1 MANKFQSRKKQQKAK
16 ESSRVDTDTSVS
28 PQPEQKKQSITTVKA
43 SLKTSYNVSPLTLR
57 MSLTDKQEIA
67 EWVDDLQEMTGR
79 KVSPAKLFR
88 ALVESREIIDD
99 AELIKLIEKMN

>member
-1 MANKFQSRKKQQKAK
+1 MARDFKSRKKQQKAK
-16 ESSRVDTDTSVS
+16 ESSSADTDTSVNT
-28 PQPEQKKQSITTVKA
+28 QTEEKKQSITTVKT
-43 SLKTSYNVSPLTLR
+43 SVKTSYNVSPLTLR

-67 EWVDDLQEMTGR
+67 DWVDDLQEMTGR

-88 ALVESREIIDD
+88 ALVENREAIDD